1 MSAVLEFNAPTP
13 AGPCQHLA
21 RVLSVT
27 RDMLDLAR
35 AGAWDRVTELE
46 RERRGDLQRCFATP
60 LGAEHGELVAETLA
74 VLLHLNEEL
83 MSLLGEAREAALE
96 QGAQQARRRSALDQ
110 YQSVQQVLTPKV

>member
-1 MSAVLEFNAPTP
+1 MALDATIP

-21 RVLSVT
+21 RVLSMT
-27 RDMLDLAR
+27 RDMLDLAQ
-35 AGAWDRVTELE
+35 AGDWGRVTELE

-74 VLLHLNEEL
+74 VLLYLNEEL
-83 MSLLGEAREAALE
+83 MSLLGQAREAVLE

-110 YQSVQQVLTPKV
+110 YQNVQQVLSPDP